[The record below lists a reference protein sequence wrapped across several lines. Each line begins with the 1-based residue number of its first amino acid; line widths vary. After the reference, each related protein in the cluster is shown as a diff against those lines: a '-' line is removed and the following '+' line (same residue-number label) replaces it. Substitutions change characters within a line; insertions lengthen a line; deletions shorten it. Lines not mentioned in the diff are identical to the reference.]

1 MKPSRL
7 FGKFPSWLYIH
18 AIVPLIYRNNIEKAT
33 KASETW
39 ISAIKGIL
47 VAIIA
52 VVIGLIYLLV
62 ARTASAD
69 ILDLKPLTYTPY
81 VKNGFLVDYSVG
93 LLLEKEIDSYSHFCY
108 ASPVESKSANE
119 INNHLTSNIFMDT
132 TFYKHDYFE
141 FHIHVQHHSCAF
153 GIDAPDYNA
162 IGAGIVFRFNR

>member
-7 FGKFPSWLYIH
+7 FGQLPSWLYIH
-18 AIVPLIYRNNIEKAT
+18 VIAPAVYRNNSEKAM
-33 KASETW
+33 KAAETW

-47 VAIIA
+47 VFILALIIGCVYIA
-52 VVIGLIYLLV
+52 T
-62 ARTASAD
+62 ARAD

-108 ASPVESKSANE
+108 ADPIGHQTANQV
-119 INNHLTSNIFMDT
+119 NDHLTSNIFMDT